1 MAVAG
6 AIARVLID
14 SPLPQLDRLL
24 DYRVPA
30 RLAQDATPGV
40 RVTVPLR
47 TAGRLASGYL
57 IELAASADFEGS
69 LSELETVVSG
79 IPVLT
84 PQVWTLARKV
94 ADRCAGNASDII
106 RLAVPGRQVRVEKA
120 WLAAR
125 AAAAAAD
132 AASGRAD
139 DESAD
144 AGSVGSANAGSPGPA
159 GAGPTSPSPA
169 QQTSPAPP
177 PVTGYPAG
185 RLEQAIASDER
196 LAVRAI
202 PRLIR
207 LTPPSKRQ
215 ARTDGEQ
222 ASRSMPADEHGDE
235 HWVGAWAATMAQA
248 AAHCLAGGR
257 SAILIVPDYRDQDQ
271 LQLALAALVP
281 ADAVARVDARQSNP
295 DRYRAFLS
303 CIGERPRIVVGNRSA
318 VYAPAENLGLI
329 AVWDDGDPLHNEPLS
344 PYASARDVALLRQE
358 QQHCALIFLAH
369 TRSVETQRLIDLGWL
384 AEVTPAPAV
393 APRVLVTAAQASDA
407 RAQESRIPPAAY
419 HAATSA
425 LTDRPVLVQVAR
437 PGYAPVLACRSCGQ
451 AARCRHC
458 DGPLGIARRGS
469 APNCGWCGAIA
480 SDWRCTNCDGTTLR
494 LVTRGAGRTA
504 EELGRAFPGVRV
516 IVADGERTVQN
527 VPRGPALVVATRGAE
542 PIVPG
547 GYGAVLLLDGER
559 MLARENLR
567 VGDDCL
573 RWWSNAAALAAPGA
587 SVVLAGVGGSLGT
600 ALATWRQDVY
610 ARAELADRRA
620 LRFPPAVRAASVT
633 GRAPAVANA
642 IEALEESTVIDTLG
656 PVPIGDGIVRTI
668 VRFDYAHGAAV
679 AQALRGAIIRNATSG
694 RRPPRGGFKSAP
706 TLKVR
711 FDDPQIL

>member
-1 MAVAG
+1 MAAAG

-24 DYRVPA
+24 DYRVPE
-30 RLAQDATPGV
+30 RLAEDAVPGV

-57 IELAASADFEGS
+57 IELADSADFDGS
-69 LSELETVVSG
+69 LSEVETVVSPV
-79 IPVLT
+79 PVLT
-84 PQVWTLARKV
+84 PQVWALARKV
-94 ADRCAGNASDII
+94 ADRCAGNASDVI

-125 AAAAAAD
+125 APARGGAETESATVPKAANATHRDAAD
-132 AASGRAD
+132 
-139 DESAD
+139 SA
-144 AGSVGSANAGSPGPA
+144 PL
-159 GAGPTSPSPA
+159 
-169 QQTSPAPP
+169 
-177 PVTGYPAG
+177 TGYPPD
-185 RLEQAIASDER
+185 RIEQAVASGER

-202 PRLIR
+202 PRLVR
-207 LTPPSKRQ
+207 LGRQ
-215 ARTDGEQ
+215 EQTAEPGGSAR
-222 ASRSMPADEHGDE
+222 ADESA
-235 HWVGAWAATMAQA
+235 HWVGAWAVTMAQA

-257 SAILIVPDYRDQDQ
+257 TAILVVPDYRDQDQ

-303 CIGERPRIVVGNRSA
+303 CIGGRPRIVIGNRSA

-344 PYASARDVALLRQE
+344 PYAAARDVALLRQE
-358 QQHCALIFLAH
+358 QQHCALMFLAH
-369 TRSVETQRLIDLGWL
+369 SRSVEVQRLVEVGWL
-384 AEVTPAPAV
+384 AEVTPSPAV
-393 APRVLVTAAQASDA
+393 VPRVVVTAQQASEA
-407 RAQESRIPPAAY
+407 RTQESRIPPAAY
-419 HAATSA
+419 QAATAA
-425 LTDRPVLVQVAR
+425 LADRPVLVQVAR
-437 PGYAPVLACRSCGQ
+437 PGYAPVLACRTCGQ
-451 AARCRHC
+451 AARCRRC
-458 DGPLGIARRGS
+458 DGPLGISGRGS
-469 APNCGWCGAIA
+469 VPTCGWCGAIA
-480 SDWRCTNCDGTTLR
+480 SDWSCTNCQGTALR
-494 LVTRGAGRTA
+494 LITRGAGRTA

-516 IVADGERTVQN
+516 IVADGERPVQN
-527 VPRGPALVVATRGAE
+527 VPATPAIVVATRGAE
-542 PIVPG
+542 PVAAG

-587 SVVLAGVGGSLGT
+587 PVVLAGVGGGLGT
-600 ALATWRQDVY
+600 ALATWRQDAY
-610 ARAELADRRA
+610 ARAELVDRRE

-633 GRAPAVANA
+633 GRAQAVESA
-642 IEALEESTVIDTLG
+642 IEAIDPSTVIDALG
-656 PVPIGDGIVRTI
+656 PVPLGDGIVRTI

-679 AQALRGAIIRNATSG
+679 AQALRAAIIRNATSG
-694 RRPPRGGFKSAP
+694 RRPPRGGYKSAP

>member
-30 RLAQDATPGV
+30 RLAQDASPGV

-57 IELAASADFEGS
+57 IELAASADFAGS
-69 LSELETVVSG
+69 LSEIETVVSG
-79 IPVLT
+79 VPVLT

-106 RLAVPGRQVRVEKA
+106 RLAVPSRQVRVEKT

-125 AAAAAAD
+125 AAAAE
-132 AASGRAD
+132 AASG
-139 DESAD
+139 
-144 AGSVGSANAGSPGPA
+144 PPA
-159 GAGPTSPSPA
+159 PSPA
-169 QQTSPAPP
+169 QQTSPAAP

-185 RLEQAIASDER
+185 RIEQAIASDER

-202 PRLIR
+202 PRLVK
-207 LTPPSKRQ
+207 LAPSRRRT
-215 ARTDGEQ
+215 RTDASQRVHDGE
-222 ASRSMPADEHGDE
+222 RLPDGNHVPVGEPVPDDE

-271 LQLALAALVP
+271 LQLALAAIVP
-281 ADAVARVDARQSNP
+281 AGAVARVDARQSNP

-303 CIGERPRIVVGNRSA
+303 CIDERPRIVVGNRSA

-384 AEVTPAPAV
+384 AELTPAPAV
-393 APRVLVTAAQASDA
+393 APRVVVTAAQASDA

-419 HAATSA
+419 RAAASA

-458 DGPLGIARRGS
+458 DGPLGIAGRGS
-469 APNCGWCGAIA
+469 APSCGWCGAIA
-480 SDWRCTNCDGTTLR
+480 SDWRCTNCEGTALR

-587 SVVLAGVGGSLGT
+587 SVVLAGVGGGLGT

-633 GRAPAVANA
+633 GRAQAVANA
-642 IEALEESTVIDTLG
+642 IEALEDSTVVDTLG